1 MHNFVRV
8 METCRELD
16 EHGATGSGQ
25 LQEHEPL
32 RERLQACL
40 ELQHSLETQF
50 MEAQARATS
59 LLQRYD
65 LYVDQL
71 SSIFVALDAKIQQIE
86 KAKLGHSRNWS
97 VEYLYIRH
105 DGQIYFHRYRPK

>member
-1 MHNFVRV
+1 MLDNAASMQNFVRV
-8 METCRELD
+8 MEACRELD

-40 ELQHSLETQF
+40 EQQHSLETQF

-86 KAKLGHSRNWS
+86 KAKLGHSRN
-97 VEYLYIRH
+97 
-105 DGQIYFHRYRPK
+105 